1 MKRLCKLLCCCLYS
15 KKNKKKEKLLEGEE
29 LSDAEFSDDLSE
41 SSTSSGEI
49 LNTAMVFPSKVYRKD
64 EKEISLNLSKEKIVE
79 ITNKEFL
86 LYNNYKIFYKK
97 DGLILSSKES
107 SLLTNKFPL
116 IKMEYKISKNEFKK
130 NINKED
136 IINTLKD
143 IKNRKKWDEN
153 IKEIKIIEEYENSY
167 LIHTS
172 YNKPIF
178 FISERDIL
186 EKKVEFYFNNN
197 YYSYCSSVS
206 HELNEKYKE
215 NKNVVRIFNY
225 ISVYK
230 IEEDENYFYFKSLN
244 QIDYKMNVPNNLM
257 NITLPIKIINWYK
270 KLESV
275 VVKEKEI
282 DVNEV

>member
-86 LYNNYKIFYKK
+86 ICNDYKIFYKK

-116 IKMEYKISKNEFKK
+116 IKMEYKISKSEFKN

-225 ISVYK
+225 ISIYK

-282 DVNEV
+282 DVNEI

>member
-1 MKRLCKLLCCCLYS
+1 MKRLCKLLYCCLYS

-86 LYNNYKIFYKK
+86 ICNNYKIFYKK

>member
-1 MKRLCKLLCCCLYS
+1 MLLFIF

-49 LNTAMVFPSKVYRKD
+49 LNTAMLFPSKVYRKD

-86 LYNNYKIFYKK
+86 ICNNYKIFYKK

>member
-1 MKRLCKLLCCCLYS
+1 MKRLCKLLYCCLYS

-41 SSTSSGEI
+41 SSTSSGKI
-49 LNTAMVFPSKVYRKD
+49 LNIAMIFPSKVYRKD
-64 EKEISLNLSKEKIVE
+64 EKEISLNLSKEIIVE

-86 LYNNYKIFYKK
+86 ICNNYKIFYKK

>member
-86 LYNNYKIFYKK
+86 ICNNYKIFYKK

-116 IKMEYKISKNEFKK
+116 IKMEYKISKSEFKK

-153 IKEIKIIEEYENSY
+153 IKEIKIIEEYDNSY

-225 ISVYK
+225 ISIYK

-282 DVNEV
+282 DVNEI

>member
-1 MKRLCKLLCCCLYS
+1 MKRLCKLLYCCLYS

-86 LYNNYKIFYKK
+86 ICNNYKIFYKK
-97 DGLILSSKES
+97 DSLILSSKES

-116 IKMEYKISKNEFKK
+116 IKMEYKISKSEFKN

>member
-86 LYNNYKIFYKK
+86 ICNNYKIFYKK

-116 IKMEYKISKNEFKK
+116 IKMEYKISKSEFKN

-282 DVNEV
+282 DVNEI

>member
-86 LYNNYKIFYKK
+86 ICNDYKIFYKK

-116 IKMEYKISKNEFKK
+116 IKMEYKISKSEFKK

-153 IKEIKIIEEYENSY
+153 IKEIKIIEEYDNSY

-282 DVNEV
+282 DVNED

>member
-86 LYNNYKIFYKK
+86 ICNNYKIFYKK
-97 DGLILSSKES
+97 DSLILSSKES

-116 IKMEYKISKNEFKK
+116 IKMEYKISKSEFKK

>member
-86 LYNNYKIFYKK
+86 ICNNYKIFYKK

-178 FISERDIL
+178 FISERENIKKIKMLL
-186 EKKVEFYFNNN
+186 EYLIIYLFIK
-197 YYSYCSSVS
+197 
-206 HELNEKYKE
+206 L
-215 NKNVVRIFNY
+215 R
-225 ISVYK
+225 
-230 IEEDENYFYFKSLN
+230 
-244 QIDYKMNVPNNLM
+244 KM
-257 NITLPIKIINWYK
+257 KIIFILNHLI
-270 KLESV
+270 KLII
-275 VVKEKEI
+275 K
-282 DVNEV
+282 

>member
-86 LYNNYKIFYKK
+86 ICNNYKIFYKK

-116 IKMEYKISKNEFKK
+116 IKMEYKISKSEFKK

-225 ISVYK
+225 ISIYK

-282 DVNEV
+282 DVNED

>member
-86 LYNNYKIFYKK
+86 ICNNYKIFYKK

-116 IKMEYKISKNEFKK
+116 IKMEYKISKSEFKN

-136 IINTLKD
+136 IINILKD
-143 IKNRKKWDEN
+143 LKNRKKME
-153 IKEIKIIEEYENSY
+153 
-167 LIHTS
+167 
-172 YNKPIF
+172 
-178 FISERDIL
+178 
-186 EKKVEFYFNNN
+186 
-197 YYSYCSSVS
+197 
-206 HELNEKYKE
+206 
-215 NKNVVRIFNY
+215 
-225 ISVYK
+225 
-230 IEEDENYFYFKSLN
+230 
-244 QIDYKMNVPNNLM
+244 
-257 NITLPIKIINWYK
+257 
-270 KLESV
+270 
-275 VVKEKEI
+275 
-282 DVNEV
+282 

>member
-86 LYNNYKIFYKK
+86 ICNDYKIFYKK

-116 IKMEYKISKNEFKK
+116 IKMEYKISKSEFKK

-225 ISVYK
+225 ISIYK

-282 DVNEV
+282 DVNEI

>member
-86 LYNNYKIFYKK
+86 ICNNYKIFYKK

-116 IKMEYKISKNEFKK
+116 IKMEYKISKSEFKK

-225 ISVYK
+225 ISIYK

-282 DVNEV
+282 DVNEI

>member
-86 LYNNYKIFYKK
+86 ICNDYKIFYKK

-116 IKMEYKISKNEFKK
+116 IKMEYKISKSEFKK

-225 ISVYK
+225 ISIYK

-282 DVNEV
+282 DVNED

>member
-1 MKRLCKLLCCCLYS
+1 MKRLCKLLCCCLCS

-49 LNTAMVFPSKVYRKD
+49 LNTSMVFPSKVYRKD
-64 EKEISLNLSKEKIVE
+64 EKEISLNLSKEIIVE

-86 LYNNYKIFYKK
+86 ICNNYKIFYKK

-116 IKMEYKISKNEFKK
+116 IKMEYKISKSEFKK

-153 IKEIKIIEEYENSY
+153 IKEIKIIEEYDNSY

-225 ISVYK
+225 ISIYK

-282 DVNEV
+282 DVNEI

>member
-1 MKRLCKLLCCCLYS
+1 MLLFIF

-86 LYNNYKIFYKK
+86 ICNNYKIFYKK